1 MKKLLSSLLVLLM
14 VVSLTVPALAADKI
28 IKPSVTAKDTP
39 ELVTKE
45 VEIDGKKVTV
55 AAEIVDLSGNP
66 LTSGARGVILP
77 EQLFIVS
84 YTDAANGKAG
94 DTVKDEA
101 LAKQITENLKAAYK
115 ELTDVKSLGELA
127 SNLNDAAKKVNAG
140 YNASVYYVSDLFSF
154 SVSSDVKLTSA
165 GRVTVLEVARLSAAI
180 RMTFKMGSEKEV
192 PTILQRSDAT
202 GKWNMVPTSYVTAN
216 NDGTFTAVLSAE
228 NSSVAFLRVDSS
240 RLVKDEDASSSFPW
254 WIILIVVAV
263 VAVVVV
269 VIVVCGKKKAPAN
282 QTADK
287 KDTNKKS

>member
-1 MKKLLSSLLVLLM
+1 MKKFLSSLLVLLM

-66 LTSGARGVILP
+66 LTSGARGAILP

-84 YTDAANGKAG
+84 YADAANDKVG
-94 DTVKDEA
+94 DIVKNEA
-101 LAKQITENLKAAYK
+101 LAKQITENMKAAYK

-127 SNLNDAAKKVNAG
+127 SDLNDAAKKINAG
-140 YNASVYYVSDLFSF
+140 YNASVYYVSDLFSI

-165 GRVTVLEVARLSAAI
+165 GRVSALEIAKSSAAI

-192 PTILQRSDAT
+192 PTILQRSDVT

-216 NDGTFTAVLSAE
+216 NDGTFTAVLSPE

-240 RLVKDEDASSSFPW
+240 RLVKDEDTSSPFPW

-282 QTADK
+282 QTANK
-287 KDTNKKS
+287 KDANKKS

>member
-45 VEIDGKKVTV
+45 VEIDGKKVTA

-66 LTSGARGVILP
+66 LTSGATGVILP
-77 EQLFIVS
+77 EQLFSVS
-84 YTDAANGKAG
+84 YTDAANGKVG

-127 SNLNDAAKKVNAG
+127 SDLNDAAKKINAG
-140 YNASVYYVSDLFSF
+140 YNASVYYVSDLFSI

-165 GRVTVLEVARLSAAI
+165 GRVSALEIAKSSAAI

-228 NSSVAFLRVDSS
+228 NGSVAFLRVDST
-240 RLVKDEDASSSFPW
+240 RLVKDEDTSSSFPW

-269 VIVVCGKKKAPAN
+269 VIIVCGKKKAPAN
-282 QTADK
+282 QTANK
-287 KDTNKKS
+287 KDANKKS

>member
-14 VVSLTVPALAADKI
+14 VVSLTVPALADFNT
-28 IKPSVTAKDTP
+28 KPSVTAKDTP

-66 LTSGARGVILP
+66 LTSGARDVILP

-84 YTDAANGKAG
+84 YTDAANGKVG
-94 DTVKDEA
+94 DTVKNEA
-101 LAKQITENLKAAYK
+101 LAKQITENLKAAHK

-127 SNLNDAAKKVNAG
+127 SDLNDAAKKVNAG
-140 YNASVYYVSDLFSF
+140 YNASVYYVSDLFST

-165 GRVTVLEVARLSAAI
+165 GSVSVLSVAKSSAAI

-240 RLVKDEDASSSFPW
+240 RLVKDEDTSSSFPW

-287 KDTNKKS
+287 KDANKKS